1 MCGPTTLSS
10 RRKSHKNKE
19 KTSLLTTTSTTLT
32 ADLDNDGDNKDTCSN
47 RDSDSC
53 SNRQSRT
60 HQQQQHNHECGF
72 LYGTLSLGLLVMA
85 NAVQMGHFQSR
96 RDALG
101 CDTLCI
107 GSMTSTR
114 SALSLIGSS
123 IIGRWSDYSRRRGRD
138 DQPGGK
144 HSNRRRGTNARK
156 VCLMVGIIASMIDL
170 FISSRATAS
179 ITSLWLGM
187 IPSALL
193 QQNYNI
199 LKALFGE
206 YHDEDASSADRAGS
220 VGKLGMAVG
229 LAFMAGPLMSS
240 VFLTTYDQTVL
251 FAALCLLLAFGFV
264 TKLPPP
270 PRAAATYSSSSS
282 PPASSSS
289 TKEDILLVVEKTG
302 AGNGNKKSLLDSPS
316 VPVVPQYLQLLV
328 PAAVRTGPAIIIM
341 CCRICMALAFH
352 VFQTIWQTVL
362 KERFE
367 FGPDDYNRYF
377 GFIGFTFALS
387 QGTL

>member
-10 RRKSHKNKE
+10 RRKSQKNKE
-19 KTSLLTTTSTTLT
+19 KSSLLTTTTTTTTLT
-32 ADLDNDGDNKDTCSN
+32 AGLDNDGDNGDTCSN
-47 RDSDSC
+47 RG
-53 SNRQSRT
+53 SRT
-60 HQQQQHNHECGF
+60 HQQQHNHGCGF

-240 VFLTTYDQTVL
+240 VFLTTYDHTVL

-282 PPASSSS
+282 SPPASSSA

-302 AGNGNKKSLLDSPS
+302 AGNGNKKSVLDSPS

>member
-10 RRKSHKNKE
+10 RRKSQKNKE
-19 KTSLLTTTSTTLT
+19 KSSLLTTTTTTTTLT
-32 ADLDNDGDNKDTCSN
+32 AGLDNDGDNGDTCSN
-47 RDSDSC
+47 RG
-53 SNRQSRT
+53 SRT
-60 HQQQQHNHECGF
+60 HQQQHNHGCGF

-123 IIGRWSDYSRRRGRD
+123 IIGRWSDYSRQRGRD
-138 DQPGGK
+138 DQPGGTNN
-144 HSNRRRGTNARK
+144 SRRGTNARK

-240 VFLTTYDQTVL
+240 VFLTTYDHTVL

-270 PRAAATYSSSSS
+270 PPPSRAAATYSSSSS
-282 PPASSSS
+282 SPPASSSA

-302 AGNGNKKSLLDSPS
+302 AGNGNKKSVLDSPS